1 MLPRA
6 AAATALPIVT
16 GLLLVAS
23 SSGAWAGASD
33 GPVPYAVTAEGLT
46 LAPGDTFANHDHVNV
61 QYTHH
66 GRTGSANLHIEGT
79 RSTGGLIGKS
89 AVRWDTVGIP
99 ANSCITWVQV
109 SKYEEH
115 FGEGGQ
121 KPVCSTTCR
130 PTPQPSSPPQ
140 PSPSP
145 QPTSYPTYPP
155 RPTPT
160 PKPTVTPTPP
170 VEEPTPG
177 PTVPPLPPVEEPLPS
192 PEPSVEAPTPTP
204 TGDEA
209 TPAPTP
215 GESTPPAGDVTP
227 APVPSLSSPVA
238 PGDDEEVVVAGPSP
252 TPSYPSAVLADENP
266 DDTPPLAS
274 TGSDSLVP
282 GLAAGLGALAAGA
295 GLLAVRARKGYR
307 PAHRR

>member
-6 AAATALPIVT
+6 AAATALPLVT
-16 GLLLVAS
+16 LLLVAS
-23 SSGAWAGASD
+23 SPSGAWAGTSD

-61 QYTHH
+61 QYTHR

-79 RSTGGLIGKS
+79 RSTGGLIGKN

-99 ANSCITWVQV
+99 ENSCITWVQV

-115 FGEGGQ
+115 YGEGGQ
-121 KPVCSTTCR
+121 EPVCSTTCR
-130 PTPQPSSPPQ
+130 PTPKPSYPPQ

-145 QPTSYPTYPP
+145 SPTSYPTYPP
-155 RPTPT
+155 RPKPTPTATPT
-160 PKPTVTPTPP
+160 PPP

-177 PTVPPLPPVEEPLPS
+177 PTVPPVDEPAPS
-192 PEPSVEAPTPTP
+192 PEPEAPTPEPTP
-204 TGDEA
+204 DET
-209 TPAPTP
+209 TPAPAP
-215 GESTPPAGDVTP
+215 SESTPPSDDVTP
-227 APVPSLSSPVA
+227 TPVPSLSSPVA
-238 PGDDEEVVVAGPSP
+238 PDDDEEVVVAGPSP
-252 TPSYPSAVLADENP
+252 TPSFPSAVLADENP

-295 GLLAVRARKGYR
+295 GLLAVHARKRYR

>member
-1 MLPRA
+1 MLSRA
-6 AAATALPIVT
+6 AAATALPLVT

-23 SSGAWAGASD
+23 STGAWAGGSD
-33 GPVPYAVTAEGLT
+33 DPVPYSVTVDGLT

-61 QYTHH
+61 TYTHR

-79 RSTGGLIGKS
+79 RSTGGLIGKN

-99 ANSCITWVQV
+99 ENSCITWVQV
-109 SKYEEH
+109 SKYNEH
-115 FGEGGQ
+115 YGEGGQ

-130 PTPQPSSPPQ
+130 PTPNPTYPPQ

-145 QPTSYPTYPP
+145 TPTPYPTYPP

-160 PKPTVTPTPP
+160 PTPTATPTPP
-170 VEEPTPG
+170 VEEPT
-177 PTVPPLPPVEEPLPS
+177 TPPVEEPTPT
-192 PEPSVEAPTPTP
+192 PEPSDEAPTPEPTP
-204 TGDEA
+204 EET

-215 GESTPPAGDVTP
+215 TEPTPPSDEETP
-227 APVPSLSSPVA
+227 TPEPSLSSPVA
-238 PGDDEEVVVAGPSP
+238 PGDDDEVVVAGPTP
-252 TPSYPSAVLADENP
+252 TPSYPSAVLADEP
-266 DDTPPLAS
+266 EEPPLAA

-295 GLLAVRARKGYR
+295 GLLAVHARKRYR